1 MLSLDF
7 ADDSDTF
14 LLSVDSGHHSGHHTD
29 YHSGHHADSH
39 SGHHADSGLVFKEDE
54 DLSGP
59 ASPITQSSKSSA
71 KLCEICGK
79 MFEGKNR
86 LVFSW
91 KTLVNF
97 YIAFC

>member
-1 MLSLDF
+1 MADNPFFSDF
-7 ADDSDTF
+7 ADDTDTF
-14 LLSVDSGHHSGHHTD
+14 LLSVDSGFPSGHHT
-29 YHSGHHADSH
+29 DSH
-39 SGHHADSGLVFKEDE
+39 SGHHADSGIVFKEEEE

-59 ASPITQSSKSSA
+59 ASPITQASKSSA

-91 KTLVNF
+91 KTSIEYYNE
-97 YIAFC
+97 